1 MPRLKTH
8 TSLGRQL
15 RHCRVRG
22 KISGTSARP
31 RLSVFRSNRG
41 LYVQIIDD
49 AVGRTLLGLSDKKG
63 VLSANQLGLKLAKQ
77 ALAKKIKQIVFDR
90 SGYRYTGRVRAL
102 AEGARAGGLI
112 F

>member
-1 MPRLKTH
+1 MSGLKIY
-8 TSLGRQL
+8 TSSGRQL
-15 RHCRVRG
+15 RHRRVRG
-22 KISGTSARP
+22 KISGTRARP

-41 LYVQIIDD
+41 LYAQIIDD
-49 AVGRTLLGLSDKKG
+49 TVGRTLLGLSDKKG

-90 SGYRYTGRVRAL
+90 SGYSYAGRVRAF